1 MNPRIVAVCLAA
13 CSLSGCFIGVAPLHQ
28 TARTVIMSTSVST
41 AVTNLTTALAS
52 NPAVASA
59 LQNVGTAVT
68 GQSNAAQE
76 ATQLLTRYQNAMNA
90 TPPDMSTANMALM
103 MITTIS
109 GLPSQ
114 ATLLIGELSNP
125 AIVGNAVAREQL
137 LIQIKQA
144 LASSSGLSLN
154 GLLKAVGLA

>member
-1 MNPRIVAVCLAA
+1 
-13 CSLSGCFIGVAPLHQ
+13 
-28 TARTVIMSTSVST
+28 MSTSVST
-41 AVTNLTTALAS
+41 AVTNLTTALAA
-52 NPAVASA
+52 NPAVATA
-59 LQNVGTAVT
+59 LQGVGSAVT

-76 ATQLLTRYQNAMNA
+76 ATSLLTRYQNAMNA

-103 MITTIS
+103 MISTIN

-144 LASSSGLSLN
+144 LASASGLSLN